1 MLSKE
6 KIREVENYQ
15 KLEREIENLR
25 KDLSQLN
32 WGSLTIS
39 EDWHEH
45 CMNHYKKYIRRIIKR
60 KIKILE
66 RKKKKMLEDKHE

>member
-25 KDLSQLN
+25 KDLLQLN
-32 WGSLTIS
+32 CGSLTIS
-39 EDWHEH
+39 QDWHEH
-45 CMNHYKKYIRRIIKR
+45 YMNHYKKYIRRIIKR

-66 RKKKKMLEDKHE
+66 RKKKKMLED